1 MPATIQI
8 AKAGARNPPT
18 LPPDAVTRTFG
29 IFGMKD
35 SGKTNTGRV
44 VTEGIVK
51 VGGHAIVFDPV
62 GVWWGAT
69 RAGEGA
75 GIPGVVIG
83 GEHGDVPLEETG
95 GKLIA
100 ELALERQYKLVVVDM
115 KLLRKGAQHRFLAD
129 CLEELYFRNRLP
141 LSVVF
146 EEADQTLPQ
155 NPRGM
160 NPTLGRV
167 LGAAED
173 IVKLGRSR
181 GLGGILISQ
190 RLATVNKNVTE
201 QIENLILLRLVGPN
215 DIKAV
220 KEWVQSNGDPVAT
233 AKVLDTIAKLEQGE
247 AWMYSPGWLK
257 LLERIRVRHART
269 LDSSAT
275 PTVEQVQV
283 EQSATRA
290 PVSLDTLRT
299 QMHETVE
306 RAKANDPKELRK
318 RIATLEAELAT
329 ARDAPAATAEP
340 EPVWPFSDEEV
351 ERALEEAEVG
361 LAEAH
366 GAGETAK
373 ALIEQATR
381 LREVAGAGEERVQR
395 VVTALQAWGER
406 RDASIKSIDDLI
418 VKVTGNRIAPARPAK
433 SAAKSQDSSPK
444 PAAKPAAISA
454 GDSGDISAGAKRL
467 YEEMV
472 GLHPLALS
480 RTQLATILRRGAKSS
495 TLTQQLAELRDAGLI
510 EDDRGRFVAIVE
522 SGNGGMSR
530 EELIE
535 RWQSALPEGPAAILS
550 VLLSDPE
557 KQWPR
562 PELFLLAGF
571 SPTSSTP
578 VGHLKLLR
586 DNGLAEQERGGAIVV
601 GPAIR

>member
-1 MPATIQI
+1 MAPAIHI
-8 AKAGARNPPT
+8 AKSGARSAPT
-18 LPPDAVTRTFG
+18 LPADAVTRTFG

-69 RAGEGA
+69 RAGEGP
-75 GIPGVVIG
+75 GIAGVVIG

-100 ELALERQYKLVVVDM
+100 ELALAREYKLIVVDM
-115 KLLRKGAQHRFLAD
+115 KLLRKGAQRRFLAD

-146 EEADQTLPQ
+146 EEADQSLPQ

-160 NPTLGRV
+160 DPTLGRV

-275 PTVEQVQV
+275 PTIEQVQA
-283 EQSATRA
+283 EESAARA
-290 PVSLDTLRT
+290 PVSLDQLRD
-299 QMHETVE
+299 QMAATVE
-306 RAKANDPKELRK
+306 RAKANDPGELRK
-318 RIATLEAELAT
+318 VIEGLQDELQEANDRAESAGGERVIVPDARLVSELSEAAVSLEAGVEELIAERERLAADVDRAT
-329 ARDAPAATAEP
+329 VAMTGTADELWKRIEAGSKLVAEAREVLQVAGEVPKDGRPVPGKLPEIAPRAAPRAAPAKRT
-340 EPVWPFSDEEV
+340 D
-351 ERALEEAEVG
+351 VG
-361 LAEAH
+361 L
-366 GAGETAK
+366 
-373 ALIEQATR
+373 L
-381 LREVAGAGEERVQR
+381 
-395 VVTALQAWGER
+395 
-406 RDASIKSIDDLI
+406 SID
-418 VKVTGNRIAPARPAK
+418 
-433 SAAKSQDSSPK
+433 SE
-444 PAAKPAAISA
+444 
-454 GDSGDISAGAKRL
+454 ISAGAERL
-467 YEEMV
+467 YGEMTE
-472 GLHPLALS
+472 LAPLRLR
-480 RTQLATILRRGAKSS
+480 RTQLATILRRGVKSS
-495 TLTQQLAELRDAGLI
+495 TLTTQLAELKAAGLVD
-510 EDDRGRFVAIVE
+510 EQRGLLGVT
-522 SGNGGMSR
+522 SSDGMRGLSR
-530 EELIE
+530 DELVE
-535 RWQSALPEGPAAILS
+535 RWQAALPEGPRS
-550 VLLSDPE
+550 MFEVLLNTSDRQPIE
-557 KQWPR
+557 KGQ
-562 PELFLLAGF
+562 LFLLAGF

-578 VGHLKLLR
+578 VTHLKLLR
-586 DNGLAEQERGGAIVV
+586 DNELAAAENGGVRL
-601 GPAIR
+601 GPAVAA